1 MRPRN
6 AWLSSTPDQ
15 TIKRGRLI
23 AKALHPG
30 SVVALEGDLGSGK
43 TTLVKGIALGLGVR
57 STREVKSPTFV
68 ILHIY
73 QGRIPLHHFDLYR
86 LDQKSD
92 LEGIGLEEF
101 LADPKA
107 VSVIEWADRIP
118 AVSKQADLVI
128 KLARTGKDKREIKL
142 YVHDQ
147 TYSRR

>member
-6 AWLSSTPDQ
+6 AWLSSTPGE
-15 TIKRGRLI
+15 TIERGRFI
-23 AKALHPG
+23 AKTLHPG

-43 TTLVKGIALGLGVR
+43 TTLVKGIALGLGVK
-57 STREVKSPTFV
+57 SAREVKSPTFV

-73 QGRIPLHHFDLYR
+73 RGRIPLHHFDLYR

-118 AVSKQADLVI
+118 EVSKQADLVV
-128 KLARTGKDKREIKL
+128 KLASKGKDKREIKL
-142 YVHDQ
+142 YSHE
-147 TYSRR
+147 R